1 MSPYLEIARQGK
13 NNWWRFLL
21 SLSLILFMWIF
32 IGSVPTLLASA
43 YAALDG
49 NPSTYVTAQG
59 LIGLDPLLVFVV
71 YLISFVP
78 LLLTTLFAVRF
89 IHQRPART
97 LITAAPK
104 IRWGRLAAAFCVWMA
119 LATVMSVVEELLHPG
134 RYVLTFQP
142 AAFFASLAPALIL
155 IPIQTSAE
163 EVFLRG
169 YLMQGLGLVFKRG
182 WVVALISSVVFAGL
196 HLSNPEI
203 SVDAILLPL
212 YYFSFGLFAALISL
226 QDGGLELA
234 LGIHAANNLF
244 SVLFANYNGSAIQS
258 PSIFLD
264 RVLDPVYGLMAPLI
278 GMGIFYVLFFIL
290 RRAPRRAESG

>member
-1 MSPYLEIARQGK
+1 MSPYLEVARQGK

-21 SLSLILFMWIF
+21 SLFLILFMWII
-32 IGSVPTLLASA
+32 IGSLPTVLLSA
-43 YAALDG
+43 YAGLDG
-49 NPSTYVTAQG
+49 NPATYITAQNILG
-59 LIGLDPLLVFVV
+59 FDPLIVFVV
-71 YLISFVP
+71 FLVSFVP
-78 LLLTTLFAVRF
+78 LLLTTLFVVRY
-89 IHQRPART
+89 IHQRPAKT

-104 IRWGRLAAAFCVWMA
+104 IRWGRLAAAFGVWLA
-119 LATVMSVVEELLHPG
+119 LAAAMSIVEELLYPG
-134 RYVLTFQP
+134 RYTLIFQP
-142 AAFFASLAPALIL
+142 AAFFASLIPALIL

-182 WVVALISSVVFAGL
+182 WVVALMSSVVFAAL
-196 HLSNPEI
+196 HLSNPEV

-212 YYFSFGLFAALISL
+212 YYLSFGLFAALISL

-234 LGIHAANNLF
+234 LGVHAANNLF

-258 PSIFLD
+258 PSIFID
-264 RVLDPVYGLMAPLI
+264 KVLDPVYGLVAPLI

-290 RRAPRRAESG
+290 RRAPQPAQSG